1 VNQNRVVI
9 LAAAGLVA
17 LIGLGLVGY
26 YGFRSTDVIS
36 AADTG
41 NPRDLTSFEKELL
54 VAGPLGDLTMGDKNA
69 PITIVEYASLTCS
82 HCADFEEHAI
92 PQLEKNYIET
102 GKVYYILRDFPF
114 DPIATA
120 AFMLSHCA
128 GPERYFGFVK
138 VLFSEQEKW
147 AFTQTPMEDLKSFAR
162 QGGFSEEAFDAC
174 MKDQKIFE
182 HVKFNAL
189 RGAKTFGVKSTPT
202 FFINGEKIEGA
213 LPWAD
218 FETILKKKL
227 SGDMSSNMPA
237 ETKPDD
243 ATTPPAEEPQN

>member
-1 VNQNRVVI
+1 MKQNRVVF

-17 LIGLGLVGY
+17 LIGLGLIGY
-26 YGFRSTDVIS
+26 FSFRSTDVIS

-41 NPRDLTSFEKELL
+41 GARAQTGFEKELM
-54 VAGPLGDLTMGDKNA
+54 VAGPLGDLTLGDKNA
-69 PITIVEYASLTCS
+69 PITVIEYASLTCS
-82 HCADFEEHAI
+82 HCADFAAHTF
-92 PQLEKNYIET
+92 PQLEKNYIDT

-213 LPWAD
+213 LPWD
-218 FETILKKKL
+218 EFETILKKKL
-227 SGDMSSNMPA
+227 SGDMSPNAPA
-237 ETKPDD
+237 EAKPDT
-243 ATTPPAEEPQN
+243 TTPPAEEP